1 MRLLVAAAAV
11 VAVAL
16 AAPGTGLAI
25 TCAYQNGTV
34 QPGWTPTTAFTM
46 TNQTIY
52 HTNSNNAN
60 ASYTAYRLRSDGS
73 IAWQGSAQV
82 GTLFSPLN
90 SIDVL
95 RRSRM
100 WYHGSASTYYY
111 IEQNALNGC

>member
-1 MRLLVAAAAV
+1 MKFFVAATAA

-16 AAPGTGLAI
+16 GAPGPALAI
-25 TCAYQNGTV
+25 TCAYQSGTV
-34 QPGWTPTTAFTM
+34 QPGWTPTTALTM
-46 TNQTIY
+46 TNQSIY

-60 ASYTAYRLRSDGS
+60 ASYTAYRIRSDGT
-73 IAWQGSAQV
+73 IAWQKDYPV

-95 RRSRM
+95 RKSRM

-111 IEQNALNGC
+111 IQQDAKDGC